1 MINPKTFF
9 LVDDDE
15 DDRELFGLALEEADA
30 SILLLTANSGAEAL
44 HMLTRERLRPDTI
57 FLDLNMPMMDGKECL
72 AELKNDP
79 QTRDI
84 PVIIFS
90 TSSDP
95 SDRLETARLGA
106 VDFITKPSSIIE
118 LTRLLVQFTG
128 NSVHSI

>member
-30 SILLLTANSGAEAL
+30 SIHLLTANSGAEAL
-44 HMLTRERLRPDTI
+44 DMLAQEHIRPDTI

-72 AELKNDP
+72 AELKNNP

-95 SDRLETARLGA
+95 SDRHETARLGA
-106 VDFITKPSSIIE
+106 VDFITKPSSILE
-118 LTRLLVQFTG
+118 LTRLLAQFTG
-128 NSVHSI
+128 ARAHSL